1 MWTLTLLLLA
11 AEPTVIPL
19 YPDKAPGALG
29 TTEADRPTL
38 TVVLPAKAKATG
50 TAVVICPGGGYGTV
64 VMSYEGVEVARW
76 LAERG
81 IAGYVLRYRHGPR
94 YRHPVPLNDVQRAM
108 RLVRSRAK
116 DDGVDP
122 ERIGVWGFSAGG
134 HLASCAATL
143 FDAGNAKSDDPVER
157 LTSRPAF
164 AVLAYP
170 VIDLEGAR
178 AHVGSRKNLLGDKPE
193 AKLVSALSTHTRV
206 TKETP
211 PTYLFHTTG
220 DKVVLPVHSEL
231 FRDACVKAGVPVKLR
246 LSDEGGHGVGL
257 GLKMKADSKNWAEEV
272 IPWLQE
278 RKLLKMPGK

>member
-1 MWTLTLLLLA
+1 MWTLLLA
-11 AEPTVIPL
+11 MLSAEPTVIPL
-19 YPDKAPGALG
+19 YPDKVPDAVG
-29 TTEADRPTL
+29 TTDADKPTL
-38 TVVLPAKAKATG
+38 TVVWPAKDKATG
-50 TAVVICPGGGYGTV
+50 TAVVLCPGGGYGTV

-94 YRHPVPLNDVQRAM
+94 YRYPVPLKDVKRAL

-157 LTSRPAF
+157 LTCRPAF

-170 VIDLEGAR
+170 VIDLEGAK
-178 AHVGSRKNLLGDKPE
+178 AHAGSRKNLLGDKPDP
-193 AKLVSALSTHTRV
+193 KLVPALSTHTRV

-220 DKVVLPVHSEL
+220 DKVVLPAHSEL
-231 FRDACVKAGVPVKLR
+231 FRDACVKAGVSVKLR
-246 LSDEGGHGVGL
+246 LSDEGGHGIGL
-257 GLKMKADSKNWAEEV
+257 GLKMKGTSKDWAEEV

-278 RKLLKMPGK
+278 RKLLKAPAK